1 MGKHV
6 AKIEQLLKVSLPG
19 GALVEGPDG
28 ELDVV
33 GSPPVLRLAMCK
45 VFKLQALQAKL
56 HVAQE
61 SQVEPQLPTVGTSPL
76 SWRAHSLAGGQWG
89 SYLLGRPR
97 GGIDT
102 DRLYFMRFIMPS
114 RT

>member
-6 AKIEQLLKVSLPG
+6 AKIEQLLKVGLPG
-19 GALVEGPDG
+19 GPLVEGPDG

-45 VFKLQALQAKL
+45 VFKLQALQANL

-61 SQVEPQLPTVGTSPL
+61 SQVEPQLRAIDCRDITPLLSCAQPGRTAAGQLPAGQTS
-76 SWRAHSLAGGQWG
+76 
-89 SYLLGRPR
+89 R
-97 GGIDT
+97 G
-102 DRLYFMRFIMPS
+102 Y
-114 RT
+114 